1 MTIGLIGAGR
11 IGGNVAGQA
20 VRAGH
25 EVKLSFSRD
34 VSTLDAL
41 ARDLGDRASTG
52 TPADAVA
59 FGEVVV
65 LSVPWGVISEALEK
79 AGDLSARVV
88 IDTTN
93 QFGSGPMPP
102 PGQTA
107 ASFNARRMPGARYM
121 GSFNT
126 LTARFHEQTA
136 ERVSDERVV
145 QWICG
150 DEPRQRSS

>member
-59 FGEVVV
+59 FGEVV
-65 LSVPWGVISEALEK
+65 LSVPWGVIPEALEK

-93 QFGSGPMPP
+93 QFGSA
-102 PGQTA
+102 QYL
-107 ASFNARRMPGARYM
+107 RRVKQP
-121 GSFNT
+121 
-126 LTARFHEQTA
+126 L
-136 ERVSDERVV
+136 
-145 QWICG
+145 
-150 DEPRQRSS
+150 RSTRGGCPAPVI